1 VQVLKYL
8 EEYVLPQGV
17 HAIPLQG
24 LEWLTTCVDCLNSG
38 SVTISNSKTD
48 YVLLTDKGFQTLQD
62 LKKGGN
68 KGKFGDG
75 ITTNMMKLL
84 IPEIIALFETKTTKS
99 LSSGKSEGP
108 VHQAVLEHLAVNS
121 LARRSGGLA
130 RFVLYQCCMFLLT
143 VNVCLPQQ
151 TFLFSWAT

>member
-1 VQVLKYL
+1 MQVFPFFCPVQVLKYL

-62 LKKGGN
+62 LKKG
-68 KGKFGDG
+68 
-75 ITTNMMKLL
+75 
-84 IPEIIALFETKTTKS
+84 EIREN
-99 LSSGKSEGP
+99 
-108 VHQAVLEHLAVNS
+108 LAMAS
-121 LARRSGGLA
+121 
-130 RFVLYQCCMFLLT
+130 
-143 VNVCLPQQ
+143 
-151 TFLFSWAT
+151 